1 MAFVQPLVLVNSAN
15 AKWTTTQEKS
25 INRDYPFTD
34 LHLESP
40 EQYVVRTYLQFLW
53 LPESIMPL
61 ILLVPSLRRVQEPP
75 SSSSESEHPLHALLE
90 PLLLSTRSSSSKY
103 HTELPQILANNGGAG
118 EIEETTMW
126 YALNYERAGA
136 GEGEEGENGAQGS
149 NSEDTIMIEDKW
161 KNAWLERLERR
172 EVQIQILL
180 YLLKLSLPGPC
191 RPLPPVTIPPSGTGN
206 DTKLAKNA
214 KRKKE
219 KSATVT
225 PSPTERLESF
235 MDKLSTWQL
244 ISKMDSQGMHGASPE
259 ERDWM
264 QTFCEDV
271 VEPQF
276 KTTFP
281 DMCKILRSK
290 VFPHSPFADDD
301 YGSDTDVASNRSS
314 SPAPV
319 SKPSTSKTSREKER
333 PKQDLHRSASV
344 SSTTAGSNLGAR
356 SRSLSVSLAQ
366 DASTRRSNSA
376 TSTTLKR
383 ALSREVSMSRTFK
396 PRPAPT
402 LKGSEDHKATH
413 SQPPDPSHRLAP
425 NAKKR
430 VTNAQGVTLVAATPT
445 KSGPGKRSRS
455 AGVGQI
461 RNFSPTP
468 IPNMEI
474 GDREMDPFEMQD
486 EEIWLPDSSPDLLLL
501 RAREHSSSSPSCLD
515 SFNNQDGDGDDDSDI
530 EMQTP
535 AKKRMRL

>member
-75 SSSSESEHPLHALLE
+75 SSSESEHPLHALLE

-126 YALNYERAGA
+126 YALNYEKAGA
-136 GEGEEGENGAQGS
+136 GEGGEGENGAQGS
-149 NSEDTIMIEDKW
+149 NSEDAVIIEDKW

-214 KRKKE
+214 KRRKE
-219 KSATVT
+219 KSVTVT

-244 ISKMDSQGMHGASPE
+244 ISKMDSQGMHGASSE

-281 DMCKILRSK
+281 DMCEILRSK

-301 YGSDTDVASNRSS
+301 YGSNTDVASNRSS

-319 SKPSTSKTSREKER
+319 SKPSTSKTSREKEG
-333 PKQDLHRSASV
+333 PKQNLHRSASV
-344 SSTTAGSNLGAR
+344 SSTTAGSDLGAR

-383 ALSREVSMSRTFK
+383 ALSREI
-396 PRPAPT
+396 
-402 LKGSEDHKATH
+402 
-413 SQPPDPSHRLAP
+413 PSHRLAP

-430 VTNAQGVTLVAATPT
+430 VMNAQGVTLVAATPT

-455 AGVGQI
+455 AGVGLI
-461 RNFSPTP
+461 RNPSP
-468 IPNMEI
+468 IPILNMEI
-474 GDREMDPFEMQD
+474 GDREVDPFEVQD

-501 RAREHSSSSPSCLD
+501 RAREHSSSSSSCLD
-515 SFNNQDGDGDDDSDI
+515 SFNNQDDDGDDDSDI

-535 AKKRMRL
+535 VKKRLRL